1 MGGTGIG
8 SLGIL
13 FLVFCGLSVILCS
26 CSPTSCY
33 YAGKLGEGVEEVN
46 FYKPG
51 GFHPVLLGDVLDGR
65 FTHRGNSVVL
75 PGSGSGKWRAVK
87 IFAASRSDENCA
99 NLELPQANSPREM
112 YSLATPIPSV
122 RIYL

>member
-65 FTHRGNSVVL
+65 FKVVNKL
-75 PGSGSGKWRAVK
+75 GYASWQQCGSAGIWIR
-87 IFAASRSDENCA
+87 
-99 NLELPQANSPREM
+99 
-112 YSLATPIPSV
+112 
-122 RIYL
+122 